1 MKSLA
6 RGLVCVASA
15 CVLSMFTTASAAPQ
29 LDRADL
35 EAWLDGL
42 APYALRQ
49 GNLAGLVVSVVKDGE
64 VLLEKGYGYADIAG
78 GVAMDPQ
85 RTVVRVASISKTFTA
100 TAVMQLVEQ
109 RKVDLDRDINDY
121 LDFEIP
127 PTFGKPITLRNLL
140 THTAGFEEPS
150 YIRYD
155 PPRSLRD
162 HMLRVPDRIY
172 PPGEIPA
179 YSNYGLNLAG
189 YVVERVAGE
198 PFTDHVEKHVLGA
211 IGMEHSSFR
220 MTLPERLAALES
232 RTYLLASDPPFS
244 WDVVRQIAPTE
255 APAGGLATTAHDM
268 TRFMLAHLQG
278 GRVGDSELLREQTL
292 QLMHASS
299 FVPSLARNPSRWD

>member
-6 RGLVCVASA
+6 KGLIWVASA

-42 APYALRQ
+42 VPYALQQ

-64 VLLEKGYGYADIAG
+64 VLLEKGYGHADIAA

-85 RTVVRVASISKTFTA
+85 RTVVRVASVSKTFTA

-109 RKVDLDRDINDY
+109 GKLDLDRDINDY
-121 LDFEIP
+121 LDFGIP
-127 PTFGKPITLRNLL
+127 STFDKPITLRHLL
-140 THTAGFEEPS
+140 THTAGFEEPP

-172 PPGEIPA
+172 PPGETPA

-189 YVVERVAGE
+189 YIVARVAGE
-198 PFTDHVEKHVLGA
+198 PFADYVEKHVLGA
-211 IGMEHSSFR
+211 LGMQHSSFR
-220 MTLPERLAALES
+220 MTLNERLQQLE
-232 RTYLLASDPPFS
+232 
-244 WDVVRQIAPTE
+244 
-255 APAGGLATTAHDM
+255 
-268 TRFMLAHLQG
+268 
-278 GRVGDSELLREQTL
+278 
-292 QLMHASS
+292 
-299 FVPSLARNPSRWD
+299 